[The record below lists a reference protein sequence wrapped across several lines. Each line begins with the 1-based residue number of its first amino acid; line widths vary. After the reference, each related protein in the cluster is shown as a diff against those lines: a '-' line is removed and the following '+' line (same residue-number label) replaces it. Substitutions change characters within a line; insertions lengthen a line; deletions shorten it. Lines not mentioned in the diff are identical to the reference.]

1 MLGVMSGVT
10 NVAGSGS
17 ASGTI
22 PASSAARD
30 PNVPGKGWAM
40 LGWLTKRRR
49 LGERAQRRLAVALAR
64 SEEEVV
70 RTHVQNALDVM
81 DAVAGELSP
90 GRALQLYLDELE
102 VDEPQAT
109 IVAKRVKARLEE
121 DDVA

>member
-1 MLGVMSGVT
+1 MAKGARSGGG
-10 NVAGSGS
+10 AGL
-17 ASGTI
+17 TL
-22 PASSAARD
+22 PARSRHLAAATATGD
-30 PNVPGKGWAM
+30 EGEEAEM

-49 LGERAQRRLAVALAR
+49 LSGAAERRLMIALAR

-81 DAVAGELSP
+81 DAVAGEMTP

-121 DDVA
+121 DGTLT